1 MKTLPIFYYCDTNP
15 ICIAI
20 TILFALNST
29 KNWIQEF
36 FLFFNY
42 LCLHH
47 LPLQLDLNVVWKIL
61 SIISK
66 YVVRNFFFSS
76 QSLKICDNIASNNLE
91 MNFILFT
98 IYHNKCINQLILLLS
113 GDISLNPG
121 PPHNS
126 QNDRLSWNVFD
137 KKGLHF
143 LHINVNS
150 ILPKIEKVRFVAK
163 KSKAIVS
170 GITEIK
176 LDGTIFDAELYI
188 EDYSIVRCD
197 RDRKGGGVTCYIK
210 NDICFSTKNVLS
222 KKIAFVDLLLPKT
235 KPISVGIV
243 YRPPKDTIFFTII
256 CRNSK
261 FFRHITEWDI
271 HSRWHER
278 WYSFSVISCKMVSIC

>member
-1 MKTLPIFYYCDTNP
+1 
-15 ICIAI
+15 
-20 TILFALNST
+20 
-29 KNWIQEF
+29 
-36 FLFFNY
+36 
-42 LCLHH
+42 
-47 LPLQLDLNVVWKIL
+47 
-61 SIISK
+61 
-66 YVVRNFFFSS
+66 
-76 QSLKICDNIASNNLE
+76 

-98 IYHNKCINQLILLLS
+98 IYHKCINQLILLLS

-126 QNDRLSWNVFD
+126 QNDRLNWNVFD

-261 FFRHITEWDI
+261 FFRHITKWDI